1 MSVEFTIN
9 EDDNLILITVINT
22 VSVEELKWTRSKTI
36 ELLNITGIEN
46 YVVDLSAIIS
56 ILEQK
61 NIYNVPAWQKIPGDK
76 FPAYCENRGH
86 LANR

>member
-36 ELLNITGIEN
+36 ELLNITAIEN
-46 YVVDLSAIIS
+46 YVVDLSGTRS
-56 ILEQK
+56 SD
-61 NIYNVPAWQKIPGDK
+61 P
-76 FPAYCENRGH
+76 RST
-86 LANR
+86 